1 MIDKKEEVLY
11 KEAYT
16 ILETLGDNY
25 INKLPKDL
33 YEFIRNE
40 SEKYDRFILDKTK
53 KISNQISEDTIA
65 FIAYLNLNY
74 WCTENEKNEL
84 IKIYKEN
91 DLKEEEKKK
100 EKYNIDNIFEN
111 NLNKN
116 VSEKE
121 ITLED
126 SKTTNELIKYEE
138 EKWYKKLFEKVSI
151 LIKKILRK
159 K

>member
-11 KEAYT
+11 KEVYT
-16 ILETLGDNY
+16 VLETLGDNY

-84 IKIYKEN
+84 IKIYK
-91 DLKEEEKKK
+91 
-100 EKYNIDNIFEN
+100 
-111 NLNKN
+111 
-116 VSEKE
+116 
-121 ITLED
+121 
-126 SKTTNELIKYEE
+126 
-138 EKWYKKLFEKVSI
+138 
-151 LIKKILRK
+151 
-159 K
+159 

>member
-11 KEAYT
+11 KEVYT
-16 ILETLGDNY
+16 VLETLGDNY

-40 SEKYDRFILDKTK
+40 SEKHDRFILDKTK

-121 ITLED
+121 STLED
-126 SKTTNELIKYEE
+126 SKTTNELIIYEE